1 MTITAKMTKLLNFL
15 DTKEG
20 DGIGRAPRKSFWV
33 FLLVQ
38 QVTSRRLVKLVS
50 RSFKL
55 SRNQNALSPEVSLN
69 PVKINLAQIEP

>member
-20 DGIGRAPRKSFWV
+20 DGSARAPRKSLWV
-33 FLLVQ
+33 FRVVQ

-50 RSFKL
+50 RSSKL
-55 SRNQNALSPEVSLN
+55 SRNQNALLPEVSLN
-69 PVKINLAQIEP
+69 LVKTNLAQIEP